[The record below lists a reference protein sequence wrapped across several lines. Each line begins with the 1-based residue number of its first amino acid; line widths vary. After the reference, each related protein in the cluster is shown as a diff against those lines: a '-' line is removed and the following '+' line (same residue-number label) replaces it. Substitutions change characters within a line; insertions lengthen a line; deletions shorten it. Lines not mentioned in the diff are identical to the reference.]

1 MILAHQRKPSPKI
14 RTTHL
19 LQPITE
25 TKKPREKKISKGTPK
40 SQRPQ
45 ALGLPNEMTNKTH
58 VPTASGKDATNKN
71 VLFHDLYLVNS
82 PQKQTVFTIP
92 QHLHL
97 VSFFLVTATP
107 EFHFKPNASFSRN
120 L

>member
-25 TKKPREKKISKGTPK
+25 TKKPRENKISKGTPK

-45 ALGLPNEMTNKTH
+45 ALELPNEIISRTH
-58 VPTASGKDATNKN
+58 IPTARGKDAANKN

-97 VSFFLVTATP
+97 VSFFLLTATP
-107 EFHFKPNASFSRN
+107 EFHFYA
-120 L
+120 